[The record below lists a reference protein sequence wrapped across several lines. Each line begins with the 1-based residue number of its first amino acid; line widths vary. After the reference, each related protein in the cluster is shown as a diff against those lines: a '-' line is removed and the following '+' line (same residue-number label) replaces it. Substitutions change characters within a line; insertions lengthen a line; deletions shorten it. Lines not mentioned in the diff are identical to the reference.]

1 MTVQWVV
8 LAFVAIMIVKLTLD
22 LRRSKISE
30 SKFIMWA
37 VIWLALAIIAFF
49 PEIVFFLAGLI
60 GIERAKDLPIYLS
73 IILLFYLVFKI
84 GIKIENINHEI
95 TRLVKKLA
103 LEKHKK

>member
-49 PEIVFFLAGLI
+49 PEIVFFL
-60 GIERAKDLPIYLS
+60 
-73 IILLFYLVFKI
+73 
-84 GIKIENINHEI
+84 
-95 TRLVKKLA
+95 
-103 LEKHKK
+103 